1 MKNKGYSYYYR
12 LECFG
17 GYQNNQTYES
27 KTLGG
32 LLKKFK
38 GYSSRPKGRLISDFI
53 KMYDSGS
60 TDAYYRIHCVFVYP
74 NGMEKIIYT
83 CEGLK

>member
-1 MKNKGYSYYYR
+1 MSKGYSYYYR

-17 GYQNNQTYES
+17 GYHNNKTYES
-27 KTLGG
+27 KTFGG
-32 LLKKFK
+32 LIKKFK
-38 GYSSRPKGRLISDFI
+38 GYSYMPKGRIVNDFI

-60 TDAYYRIHCVFVYP
+60 TNAYYHIHCVFVYP
-74 NGMEKIIYT
+74 DGSEKIIYT